1 MHFSIHS
8 SIHSS
13 IPPPF
18 LHPPQLNLTRQSDQV
33 QLILPILHDPKSN
46 NNYVARRTN
55 LPKVELP
62 SALQVIDQTL
72 RKPSQEWNIPP
83 NESSLAYCIQY
94 LLNVNLPV

>member
-1 MHFSIHS
+1 MHF